1 MALFFKKIKT
11 QIYILGFHIVIVLL
25 NSPCLMG
32 QNAIKKDTILSK
44 REYDIAMA
52 NYQKKDFEQAIV
64 HLNKGIDAN
73 QGCSSC
79 FALRAEIYRLQ
90 GKFENS
96 LKDINKTISL
106 NSNDPYWFFI
116 RGCCLMGLDQYKDAI
131 SDLTKYISTSNTEG
145 LPYANRAQCF
155 MRLKQY
161 KESLDDINLA
171 ISKDN
176 DADYYLQKGELDY
189 YLTNYKDAI
198 SDINTSLKM
207 GDKGNEKTVYY
218 FRGMSYYNENKMDSA
233 LIDLSAFLKY
243 SNPTKEVYNR
253 LGLCYALK
261 GDSAN
266 AKKYIMESFKLDST
280 DAATYYGYARIEY
293 IFENCKQAKLYCQ
306 KAIDIYNRKEK
317 QNALY
322 NLRGLI
328 NVCLHDTIAALK
340 DYDQAIKIDNKEMDA
355 HFNKMSLLF
364 DDETK
369 NNLVIKEC
377 DEIINSNIDSSELCY
392 IYNLRAFV
400 KTRSHDS
407 IGAES
412 DLKTAI
418 KLSKNK
424 SFIYYNAAVFYFYFM
439 PENAMQQKEVFNY
452 LNQAIIFDNKNIGA
466 YKLLAVC
473 YYYYKKDAD
482 TACDLVQKAL
492 KWGTDDDLL
501 IMQKTFCS
509 KHKKLKEYIEI
520 KVNYFE
526 FTDGKSKWMK
536 DFLDGYKKHA
546 KTIKHNL
553 P

>member
-1 MALFFKKIKT
+1 MAPFLKKVNT
-11 QIYILGFHIVIVLL
+11 PVYILGFHIVLILL
-25 NSPCLMG
+25 NSPCLMA
-32 QNAIKKDTILSK
+32 QNAIKQDTILSK
-44 REYDIAMA
+44 REYDIAIT
-52 NYQKKDFEQAIV
+52 NYQKNEIEQAIV
-64 HLNKGIDAN
+64 HLNKGIEAN
-73 QGCSSC
+73 QESSSC
-79 FALRAEIYRLQ
+79 FALRAEAYRLQ

-96 LKDINKTISL
+96 LKDINKAISL
-106 NSNDPYWFFI
+106 KSDNVFWFYL
-116 RGCCLMGLDQYKDAI
+116 RGYCQMKLGHYKEAI
-131 SDLTKYISTSNTEG
+131 PDLTKIISNPPKNEK
-145 LPYANRAQCF
+145 PYVDRAFCY
-155 MRLKQY
+155 MELKQY
-161 KESLDDINLA
+161 KEGLEDMVFA
-171 ISKDN
+171 ISKNN
-176 DADYYLQKGELDY
+176 DVDYYLQKGELDF
-189 YLTNYKDAI
+189 YLTNYKDCI
-198 SDINTSLKM
+198 SDLNTHLKM
-207 GDKGNEKTVYY
+207 GGKGYEKTVYY

-243 SNPTKEVYNR
+243 SKPTIEVYNR
-253 LGLCYALK
+253 LSFCYALK

-266 AKKYIMESFKLDST
+266 ARKHIIKSLKLNST

-293 IFENCKQAKLYCQ
+293 IFENCEQAKLYCQ
-306 KAIDIYNRKEK
+306 KAIDIYSRKEK

-340 DYDQAIKIDNKEMDA
+340 DYNQAIKINNKEMDA

-377 DEIINSNIDSSELCY
+377 DEMINSNIDSSELCY

-439 PENAMQQKEVFNY
+439 PENAMQQKEVFNN
-452 LNQAIIFDNKNIGA
+452 LNQAIIFDNRNVGA
-466 YKLLAVC
+466 YKLLAAC
-473 YYYYKKDAD
+473 YYSYKKDAN
-482 TACDLVQKAL
+482 TACELVQKAL

-501 IMQKTFCS
+501 IMRKTFCS
-509 KHKKLKEYIEI
+509 KHKKLKEDVEI

>member
-1 MALFFKKIKT
+1 MALFFKKFNIPV
-11 QIYILGFHIVIVLL
+11 YILGFYIVLILL
-25 NSPCLMG
+25 NRHNLVA
-32 QNAIKKDTILSK
+32 QNAIKQDTILSK
-44 REYDIAMA
+44 REYVIAMS
-52 NYQKKDFEQAIV
+52 NYKNKDFDQAIM

-79 FALRAEIYRLQ
+79 FGLRAEIYRFQ

-96 LKDINKTISL
+96 LKDINKTIVL
-106 NSNDPYWFFI
+106 NSNEPYWFFI
-116 RGCCLMGLDQYKDAI
+116 RGCCLMGIDQYKDAI
-131 SDLTKYISTSNTEG
+131 SDLTKYISASNTEG

-171 ISKDN
+171 ISKDS
-176 DADYYLQKGELDY
+176 DADYYLQKGELEF
-189 YLTNYKDAI
+189 YLTNYKEAI
-198 SDINTSLKM
+198 SNVNVYLKM
-207 GDKGNEKTVYY
+207 GGKGNEKTVHY
-218 FRGMSYYNENKMDSA
+218 FRGMSYYKENKMDSA

-243 SNPTKEVYNR
+243 SKPTIEVYNR
-253 LGLCYALK
+253 LSFCYALK

-266 AKKYIMESFKLDST
+266 SRKYIIESLKLDST
-280 DAATYYGYARIEY
+280 DAATYYGSARIEY
-293 IFENCKQAKLYCQ
+293 IFNNCEQAKRYCQ
-306 KAIDIYNRKEK
+306 RAIDIYSRKEK

-322 NLRGLI
+322 NLKGLI

-340 DYDQAIKIDNKEMDA
+340 DYDQAVKIDNKEMDA
-355 HFNKMSLLF
+355 HFNKMCLLF

-369 NNLVIKEC
+369 NDLVIKEC
-377 DEIINSNIDSSELCY
+377 DEMINSNIDSTELCY

-412 DLKTAI
+412 DLKTAT

-424 SFIYYNAAVFYFYFM
+424 SFIYYNTAVFYFYFM
-439 PENAMQQKEVFNY
+439 PENAMQQKEVFNN
-452 LNQAIIFDNKNIGA
+452 LNQAIIFDNRNIGA
-466 YKLLAVC
+466 YKLLAAC
-473 YYYYKKDAD
+473 YYSYKKDANA
-482 TACDLVQKAL
+482 ACDLVQKAL

-501 IMQKTFCS
+501 IMQKMFCS
-509 KHKKLKEYIEI
+509 NHKKLKENIEI
-520 KVNYFE
+520 EVNYFE

-536 DFLDGYKKHA
+536 DFLDGYKKHT
-546 KTIKHNL
+546 KTIKHHL